1 MNTQYLPSISQSLF
15 SWMKTDLASSVG
27 VGEGARDE
35 GGAVQLLAEVA
46 HHYRDGAA
54 AGEEQLVAR
63 GEVRVAAVLPD
74 VWCEV

>member
-1 MNTQYLPSISQSLF
+1 
-15 SWMKTDLASSVG
+15 MKTDLASSVG

-74 VWCEV
+74 VWREV